1 MERYLARQALHLAVT
16 LAGILTVTFF
26 LVRMIPGDPAQYML
40 GDYATDEALAALRE
54 QLGLNHS
61 LFMQYG
67 LFMLHVLQGDLGT
80 SVVTGRPALMEILQS
95 LPDSA
100 ILAVAGMTIAVLI
113 GVPLGIVSAVRQGSF
128 VDIGVM
134 LVALAG
140 ISFPVFWLGLASIL
154 VFAQHLKWLPALG
167 ASSGGGFVEAIRHL
181 VLPAAVLGVSVAAYV
196 ARLTRSA
203 MLEVIGQDYIRV
215 ARAMG
220 VRERTIVWRLA
231 FKNALV
237 PVLSIIGVTFAY
249 SLGSAIL
256 IEVVFSRPGVGTT
269 ILKAVSARDYQLV
282 QAGVLVLAVVVVLV
296 NTALDLL
303 YAAVDPR
310 LRKR

>member
-1 MERYLARQALHLAVT
+1 
-16 LAGILTVTFF
+16 
-26 LVRMIPGDPAQYML
+26 
-40 GDYATDEALAALRE
+40 
-54 QLGLNHS
+54 
-61 LFMQYG
+61 
-67 LFMLHVLQGDLGT
+67 
-80 SVVTGRPALMEILQS
+80 
-95 LPDSA
+95 
-100 ILAVAGMTIAVLI
+100 VAGMTIAVLV
-113 GVPLGIVSAVRQGSF
+113 GVPLGIVTAVRQGSF

-167 ASSGGGFVEAIRHL
+167 ASSGGGWIEGARHL

-220 VRERTIVWRLA
+220 VRESTIVWRLA

-256 IEVVFSRPGVGTT
+256 IEIVFSRPGVGTT

-282 QAGVLVLAVVVVLV
+282 QAGVLVLAVIVVLV
-296 NTALDLL
+296 NTALDIL

>member
-1 MERYLARQALHLAVT
+1 MDRYLARQALHLFIT

-40 GDYATDEALAALRE
+40 GDYATDEALASLRA
-54 QLGLNHS
+54 QLGLDHP
-61 LFMQYG
+61 LFVQYG
-67 LFMLHVLQGDLGT
+67 LFMLHVVQGDLGT
-80 SVVTGRPALMEILQS
+80 SVVTGRPALMEIVQS

-100 ILAVAGMTIAVLI
+100 VLAVAGMTIAVLI
-113 GVPLGIVSAVRQGSF
+113 GVPLGVITAVRQGSL

-167 ASSGGGFVEAIRHL
+167 ASSGGGWLDDLRHL
-181 VLPAAVLGVSVAAYV
+181 VLPATVLGVSVAAYV

-203 MLEVIGQDYIRV
+203 MLEIIGQDYIRV

-282 QAGVLVLAVVVVLV
+282 QAGVLVLAVIVVLV
-296 NTALDLL
+296 NTVLDLL

>member
-1 MERYLARQALHLAVT
+1 MERYLARQALHLVIT

-40 GDYATDEALAALRE
+40 GDYATDEALAALRA

-61 LFMQYG
+61 LFVQYG
-67 LFMLHVLQGDLGT
+67 LFIAHVLQGDLGT
-80 SVVTGRPALMEILQS
+80 SVVTGRPALMEIVQS

-100 ILAVAGMTIAVLI
+100 VLAVAGMAIAVLI
-113 GVPLGIVSAVRQGSF
+113 GVPLGIVTAVRQGSF
-128 VDIGVM
+128 VDIAVM

-167 ASSGGGFVEAIRHL
+167 ASSGGGWLESLRHL
-181 VLPAAVLGVSVAAYV
+181 VLPAAVLGVSVAAYI

-220 VRERTIVWRLA
+220 VRESTIVWRLA

-282 QAGVLVLAVVVVLV
+282 QAGVLVLAVIVVLV

-303 YAAVDPR
+303 YVAVDPR

>member
-1 MERYLARQALHLAVT
+1 MERYLARQALHLVIT
-16 LAGILTVTFF
+16 LTGILTVTFF

-40 GDYATDEALAALRE
+40 GDYATDDALAALRE

-61 LFMQYG
+61 LFVQYG
-67 LFMLHVLQGDLGT
+67 LFISHALRGDLGM
-80 SVVTGRPALMEILQS
+80 SVVTGRPALMDIVQS

-100 ILAVAGMTIAVLI
+100 VLAVAGMTIAVLV
-113 GVPLGIVSAVRQGSF
+113 GVPLGIVTAVRQGSF

-167 ASSGGGFVEAIRHL
+167 ASSGGGWIEGARHL

-220 VRERTIVWRLA
+220 VRESTIVWRLA

-256 IEVVFSRPGVGTT
+256 IEIVFSRPGVGTT

-282 QAGVLVLAVVVVLV
+282 QAGVLVLAVIVVLV
-296 NTALDLL
+296 NTALDIL

>member
-1 MERYLARQALHLAVT
+1 MGRYLARQTLHLVVT

-40 GDYATDEALAALRE
+40 GDYATNDALAALRE

-61 LFMQYG
+61 LLVQYG
-67 LFMLHVLQGDLGT
+67 LFIGHVLHGDLGT
-80 SVVTGRPALMEILQS
+80 SVVTGRPALLEIVQS

-100 ILAVAGMTIAVLI
+100 ILAVAGMTIAVLV
-113 GVPLGIVSAVRQGSF
+113 GVPLGIVTAVRHGSF
-128 VDIGVM
+128 IDIAVM

-140 ISFPVFWLGLASIL
+140 ISFPVFWLGLAGIL

-167 ASSGGGFVEAIRHL
+167 SSSDGGFIEALRHL
-181 VLPAAVLGVSVAAYV
+181 VLPAAVLGVSVAAYI

-203 MLEVIGQDYIRV
+203 MLEVIGHDYIRV

-220 VRERTIVWRLA
+220 VRESTIVWRLA
-231 FKNALV
+231 FRNALV
-237 PVLSIIGVTFAY
+237 PVLSIIGVTFSY

-256 IEVVFSRPGVGTT
+256 IEVVFSRPGIGTT
-269 ILKAVSARDYQLV
+269 ILKAVSSRDYPLV
-282 QAGVLVLAVVVVLV
+282 QAGVLALAVIVVLV

-310 LRKR
+310 LRTR